1 MLTPNQKL
9 AFLQKSTL
17 IQDDDSDPGGRIYLD
32 NQGNVYHSVTRILSA
47 TAAPEKKKALDNWL
61 ARPGSAVDRDTAARR
76 GTAAH
81 ASAEYLLKTAK
92 RLATYSANKKKG
104 WKENDQGLER
114 PYSAITRWAINR
126 AMAGVPVAPW
136 GVQGYARGLTNWINE
151 NVTAIYGCE
160 FSTQHP
166 GGWAGTCDALLGVGG
181 SNPGDLQIVDWKTSA
196 SRNPDKSKHDYFCQ
210 MAAYSLGLKHMT
222 GLEAAGACIV
232 LARRSGAPIEWR
244 LDRKQLTEYEEIF
257 QERAFDYF
265 SQLLKADP
273 NPDAAQAA

>member
-81 ASAEYLLKTAK
+81 SSAEYLLKTAK

-181 SNPGDLQIVDWKTSA
+181 SDPGNMWIVDWKTSA
-196 SRNPDKSKHDYFCQ
+196 SRNPEKSKHDYFCQ

-244 LDRKQLTEYEEIF
+244 LDRAELTHYESVF
-257 QERAFDYF
+257 QDRAFDYF
-265 SQLLKADP
+265 SQLLKVDP
-273 NPDAAQAA
+273 DPGAAQAA

>member
-92 RLATYSANKKKG
+92 RLATYSANKKRG

-181 SNPGDLQIVDWKTSA
+181 SDPGNMWIVDWKTSA
-196 SRNPDKSKHDYFCQ
+196 SRNPEKSKHDYFCQ

-244 LDRKQLTEYEEIF
+244 LDRAELTHYESVF
-257 QERAFDYF
+257 QDRAFDYF
-265 SQLLKADP
+265 SQLLKVDP
-273 NPDAAQAA
+273 DPGATQAA